1 MEGVI
6 GFLVLCLVGLVVGAI
21 AKLLMPGDD
30 PGGWIMTILLGIAG
44 SWVGGLIFGALGL
57 EGLATGVIGAVI
69 GAMLLLW
76 IYRLV
81 KRRARPA

>member
-81 KRRARPA
+81 KGRARPA